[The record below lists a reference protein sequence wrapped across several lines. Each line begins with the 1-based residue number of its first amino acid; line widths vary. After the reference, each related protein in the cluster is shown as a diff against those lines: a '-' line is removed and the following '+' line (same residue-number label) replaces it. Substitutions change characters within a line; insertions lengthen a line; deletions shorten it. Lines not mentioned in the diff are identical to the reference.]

1 MKIKILSVEEIG
13 GQLRVKVDT
22 PYGLEDLGLSLE
34 MKKAD
39 PITGQPLWLWEVKE
53 LINKKYQNAVPPIT
67 GTNLVGT
74 EIETQ

>member
-1 MKIKILSVEEIG
+1 MKIKILEVKEVG

-22 PYGLEDLGLSLE
+22 DYGVDDLGLSLE

-53 LINKKYQNAVPPIT
+53 LLSKKYKDAVPPIT
-67 GTNLVGT
+67 GTDMIGK
-74 EIETQ
+74 EIEI